1 MSNVEGNPNDEGT
14 KIGDIVAVVLS
25 FELCH

>member
-14 KIGDIVAVVLS
+14 KRGDVVAVVLS
-25 FELCH
+25 FELRH

>member
-14 KIGDIVAVVLS
+14 KTGEVVAVVLS
-25 FELCH
+25 FELRH